1 MLQVPASEER
11 LIWSLSRFLAAAAKK
26 YTPARIVVVIDGIFA
41 LKGEGMP
48 AGALHWLPTELPP
61 GVRFIVSTIARD
73 LTAAAAAAP
82 ATAAAESS
90 GSVSNS
96 SSCGGGST
104 TAAAAAA
111 AKPAKRRDHRTYMEL
126 RRRACPM
133 LEMEPLSDTC
143 QRAIIQ
149 AFAALPALPGD
160 APAAL
165 NATAQQ
171 QQQSASADV
180 DTDTAAG
187 TTDAAATGKSSGS
200 TGSAAAG
207 GGPHLSEAQIAR
219 ILELQARNKPSY
231 LRTLLYAL
239 RLGATLPA
247 TPTISTTSASKPVAA
262 AAAADIDALLDVYL
276 AAPDS
281 LTLTSTVLDLCAQH
295 VSVGEE
301 GSKVA
306 GAVLSVLY
314 ASRDGLTDEEVMS
327 NNYSLYCSVVQC
339 GAHTCTR

>member
-1 MLQVPASEER
+1 VPASEER

-73 LTAAAAAAP
+73 LTAAAAAAA
-82 ATAAAESS
+82 ATAAGACPESS
-90 GSVSNS
+90 GSVSVS
-96 SSCGGGST
+96 SSGGGGG
-104 TAAAAAA
+104 AAV
-111 AKPAKRRDHRTYMEL
+111 KPAKRRDHRTYMEL

-143 QRAIIQ
+143 QRAIID

-160 APAAL
+160 ALVAL
-165 NATAQQ
+165 TQQQ
-171 QQQSASADV
+171 QQQSADGDADTTAAV
-180 DTDTAAG
+180 AAANSGGTDDTAA
-187 TTDAAATGKSSGS
+187 TANGS
-200 TGSAAAG
+200 ISIVLG

-247 TPTISTTSASKPVAA
+247 TPAATTAIHAKPAA

-281 LTLTSTVLDLCAQH
+281 LTLTSTVLDVCAQH
-295 VSVGEE
+295 VAIGEE
-301 GSKVA
+301 GSKVT

-314 ASRDGLTDEEVMS
+314 ASRDGLTDEEVIRPT
-327 NNYSLYCSVVQC
+327 YCCCYCNTQC
-339 GAHTCTR
+339 SAVDLCAKM